1 MLLYYFIVFDLVFYE
16 FIDYFVIFNEWFF
29 NDNYNI
35 EQVWKMVNVMNILY
49 NVGVNKCINVI
60 NVLYNYM

>member
-1 MLLYYFIVFDLVFYE
+1 MICYFMNVF
-16 FIDYFVIFNEWFF
+16 DYFVIFNEWFF

>member
-1 MLLYYFIVFDLVFYE
+1 MICYFMNVF
-16 FIDYFVIFNEWFF
+16 DYFVIFKEWFF

-60 NVLYNYM
+60 NVLYNNM